1 MQDLFINHL
10 SVISKQ
16 TVEEDKISHALTIS
30 LEKSK
35 PEIYTKITK
44 ARITY
49 LNQEFLSGI

>member
-10 SVISKQ
+10 AVISKQ
-16 TVEEDKISHALTIS
+16 TVEEDKTSHALTIS

>member
-44 ARITY
+44 AKITS
-49 LNQEFLSGI
+49 LSQEYLSGI